1 HACAVATGS
10 IIGLEDLPEA
20 LRGYRAAVSPGR
32 QRPLI
37 ERERVYVR
45 AVLDRVG
52 GNRQRAAEE
61 LGISLS
67 TLKRRLRRP
76 GSSTR

>member
-1 HACAVATGS
+1 
-10 IIGLEDLPEA
+10 
-20 LRGYRAAVSPGR
+20 
-32 QRPLI
+32 
-37 ERERVYVR
+37 VYVR

-67 TLKRRLRRP
+67 TLKRRLRKR